1 MSSNSTLRAYQLE
14 GVERLIQITSRRHAA
29 LLADEP
35 GLGKTIQVCEFINRT
50 HPNSI
55 LIVCPAS
62 LRVNWYNEITKWVIN
77 TFQDIVIVSYEAV
90 AAGKVADRYFDLA
103 VFDESHYLKNPK
115 AARTKQSFAIR
126 ATTRLFLTGTPVVN
140 RPMEMYPI
148 LKSCGLKL
156 TKTEYG
162 KRFCD
167 GKLVVVRWR
176 PTKKMAWDFSGASNC
191 DELNSLLRQHLMVRR
206 TKREVLPE
214 LPFKSRQVIEMDVR
228 LPESEELRSAVSAMF
243 RGFTD
248 AAANIK
254 ELKAIAFEELS
265 RARLATAQSKLP
277 HVLQFAEDLLEEEE
291 KLVIFA
297 YHREIVDAI
306 AAHFG
311 DTAVKL
317 YGGMTDKQKNAAVE
331 AFQHGGARVF
341 VGQITAAGTGL
352 TLTAAKTVLF
362 AELDW
367 VPGNVIQCEDRCHRF
382 GQKDPVRIFHLT
394 SRGSVDARMIKAL
407 VDKQKVTE
415 AVVA

>member
-1 MSSNSTLRAYQLE
+1 MSNALRAYQIE

-50 HPNSI
+50 QADSV

-62 LRVNWYNEITKWVIN
+62 LRVNWYNEITEWVIN
-77 TFQDIVIVSYEAV
+77 TLQYIVIVSYEAV
-90 AAGKVADRYFDLA
+90 AAGKVDDRHFELA
-103 VFDESHYLKNPK
+103 VFDEAHYLKNPK
-115 AARTKQSFAIR
+115 AARTKKCLAIS
-126 ATTRLFLTGTPVVN
+126 ADTRLFLTGTPVVN

-162 KRFCD
+162 KRYCA
-167 GKLVVVRWR
+167 GKLIPIKWKPV
-176 PTKKMAWDFSGASNC
+176 KKYAWDFSGASNTE
-191 DELNSLLRQHLMVRR
+191 ELGRILRSNLMVRR
-206 TKREVLPE
+206 TKRDVLTE
-214 LPFKSRQVIEMDVR
+214 LPRKIRQVVELDVR
-228 LPESEELRSAVSAMF
+228 LPESDGLRSAVSAMF

-254 ELKAIAFEELS
+254 ELKRIAFEELS

-277 HVLQFAEDLLEEEE
+277 HVLQFAEDLLEEED
-291 KLVIFA
+291 KIVIFA

-306 AAHFG
+306 AEHFG

-317 YGGMTDKQKNAAVE
+317 YGGLTDKQKNAAVE
-331 AFQHGGARVF
+331 AFQNGGARVF

-352 TLTAAKTVLF
+352 TLTAAHTMLF

-367 VPGNVIQCEDRCHRF
+367 VPGNIIQCEDRCHRF
-382 GQKDPVRIFHLT
+382 GQTEPVRIFHLT
-394 SRGSVDARMIKAL
+394 SRGSADARMVKAL
-407 VDKQKVTE
+407 VDKQKIIE

>member
-1 MSSNSTLRAYQLE
+1 MSSKATLRAYQIE

-50 HPNSI
+50 KADSI

-62 LRVNWYNEITKWVIN
+62 LRVNWHNEITEWVIN
-77 TFQDIVIVSYEAV
+77 TLQYIVIVSYEAV
-90 AAGKVADRYFDLA
+90 AAGKVDDRHFELA
-103 VFDESHYLKNPK
+103 VFDEAHYLKNPK
-115 AARTKQSFAIR
+115 AARTKKCLAIS
-126 ATTRLFLTGTPVVN
+126 ADTRLFLTGTPVVN

-156 TKTEYG
+156 TRTEYG
-162 KRFCD
+162 KRYCA
-167 GKLVVVRWR
+167 GKLIPIKWKPV
-176 PTKKMAWDFSGASNC
+176 KKYAWDFSGASNTE
-191 DELNSLLRQHLMVRR
+191 ELGRILRSNVMVRR
-206 TKREVLPE
+206 TKRDVLAE
-214 LPFKSRQVIEMDVR
+214 LPRKIRQVVELDVR
-228 LPESEELRSAVSAMF
+228 LPESDDLRNAVSAMF
-243 RGFTD
+243 NGFSN
-248 AAANIK
+248 AASNIK
-254 ELKAIAFEELS
+254 ELKQIAFEELS

-277 HVLQFAEDLLEEEE
+277 HVLQFAEDLLEEED
-291 KLVIFA
+291 KIVIFA

-317 YGGMTDKQKNAAVE
+317 YGGLTDKQKNAAVE
-331 AFQHGGARVF
+331 AFQNGGARVF

-352 TLTAAKTVLF
+352 TLTAAHTMLF

-367 VPGNVIQCEDRCHRF
+367 VPGNIIQCEDRCHRF
-382 GQKDPVRIFHLT
+382 GQTEPVRIFHIT
-394 SRGSVDARMIKAL
+394 SRGSVDARMVKAL
-407 VDKQKVTE
+407 VDKQKVIE

>member
-1 MSSNSTLRAYQLE
+1 MPSTTKLRAYQIE
-14 GVERLIQITSRRHAA
+14 GVERLVRITERRNAA

-50 HPNSI
+50 QPRNV

-62 LRVNWYNEITKWVIN
+62 LRVNWHNEIARWVIN
-77 TFQDIVIVSYEAV
+77 PFQEVLVVSYEAV
-90 AAGKVADRYFDLA
+90 AAGKVADCSYGLV
-103 VFDESHYLKNPK
+103 VFDEAHYLKNPK
-115 AARTKQSFAIR
+115 AARTKQCLALH
-126 ATTRLFLTGTPVVN
+126 ADTRLFLTGTPVVN

-167 GKLVVVRWR
+167 GKLVVIRWR
-176 PTKKMAWDFSGASNC
+176 PTKKLAWDFSGASNC
-191 DELNSLLRQHLMVRR
+191 DELNALLRQHLMVRR

-214 LPFKSRQVIEMDVR
+214 LPPKTRQIIELDCN
-228 LPESEELRSAVSAMF
+228 LPESDDLRSAVAAMF
-243 RGFTD
+243 NGFTN

-254 ELKAIAFEELS
+254 ELERVAFEELS
-265 RARLATAQSKLP
+265 KARLAIAQSKLP
-277 HVLQFAEDLLEEEE
+277 HVLQFADDLLEEEE
-291 KLVIFA
+291 KVVIFA

-306 AAHFG
+306 ADHFG
-311 DTAVKL
+311 DNAVKL

-331 AFQHGGARVF
+331 AFQNGAARVF
-341 VGQITAAGTGL
+341 VGQLSAAGTGL
-352 TLTAAKTVLF
+352 TLTAAKTVVF

-382 GQKDPVRIFHLT
+382 GQTDPVRIFHIT
-394 SRGSVDARMIKAL
+394 AMGSTDARMIKAL
-407 VDKQKVTE
+407 VEKQKTIE
-415 AVVA
+415 AVVK